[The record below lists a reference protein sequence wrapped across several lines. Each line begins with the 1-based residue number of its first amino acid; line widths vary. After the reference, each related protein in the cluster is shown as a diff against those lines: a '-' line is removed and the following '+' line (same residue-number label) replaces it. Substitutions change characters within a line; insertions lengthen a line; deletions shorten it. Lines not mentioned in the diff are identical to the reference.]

1 MYSNIKDCVSKT
13 QVGLVEIN
21 VSLIKNNQNDVA
33 QSVISYSILKTTF
46 YLLRRLRNSLLSSI
60 SSLTFPSFH

>member
-13 QVGLVEIN
+13 QVGLVENN

-33 QSVISYSILKTTF
+33 QSVISYSIDVMKD
-46 YLLRRLRNSLLSSI
+46 LRG
-60 SSLTFPSFH
+60 